1 MPALMLQHGDFFD
14 DHSVAAASV
23 LRESFAD
30 VEEFRGSFSY
40 NIVGGS

>member
-1 MPALMLQHGDFFD
+1 MPVLMLQHGDFFD
-14 DHSVAAASV
+14 DPSVAAASV
-23 LRESFAD
+23 LREGCAD